1 MYSTHSKA
9 DASFQNDMDVMQSR
23 VIATNF
29 IMRLVLFGLRLA
41 GTNKGKTEWFTGN
54 SYWSWTNALQL
65 VRIFDEAIKQL
76 RHVNRVGYL
85 WAGVVCMTKLLLCFS
100 WFVSLDDG
108 KGKTN
113 AKKYGN

>member
-41 GTNKGKTEWFTGN
+41 GTNKVKTE
-54 SYWSWTNALQL
+54 
-65 VRIFDEAIKQL
+65 
-76 RHVNRVGYL
+76 
-85 WAGVVCMTKLLLCFS
+85 
-100 WFVSLDDG
+100 
-108 KGKTN
+108 
-113 AKKYGN
+113 